1 MKNKGLVILNL
12 WLSIV
17 FMIVGKIIAKL
28 AIIFD
33 EMKYTKFN
41 DVVIVVML
49 LIGMTMYIVGGVKI
63 LFIFKPILEVIK

>member
-1 MKNKGLVILNL
+1 MNL

-17 FMIVGKIIAKL
+17 FMIVGKIIGNL
-28 AIIFD
+28 TTNFD

-49 LIGMTMYIVGGVKI
+49 FIGLTMYIVGGVKI
-63 LFIFKPILEVIK
+63 LLIFKPILEVIK